1 MDPLLVATPD
11 MEVRRAIA
19 KGFGP
24 DVRLDLARDPESFRV
39 RMAASRHALAFVD
52 LSFLSG
58 GRDLETAD
66 YKRMLQDIW
75 QVDPYLEVIVL
86 TGPDTLREAVK
97 VVKAGAGNYLSTP
110 VDPVEARF
118 VADGLYR
125 SLELRAAD
133 ARTEPLEVSGEIVGT
148 RTLVMK
154 KAFQKARLVAPTIST
169 VLLTGE
175 TGTGKGVVARL
186 IHSLSNRAQGPFVS
200 VHCGAIPDSLVESE
214 LFGHE
219 KGAFTGAVR
228 QKRGRFEL
236 AAGGTVFL
244 DEVGTITASAQ
255 IKLLQVLQ
263 DKVFQR
269 VGGDRDI
276 AMNARIIA
284 ATNIDLEALARQG
297 GFRTDL
303 YYRLNVFPLELP
315 PLRRR
320 REDIPL
326 LAEHFLRTLSRV
338 NLKEIVAVHPEVMDA
353 FMRYDWPGNVRE
365 MENLIERAFILE
377 QSHTLTPD
385 SFPGELFGQ
394 DQAVAPM
401 AAPDLD
407 RTLAAFRDH
416 ARDQAERVYLEEQ
429 LAANKGRIK
438 DTAQRAGITTRQL
451 HKLMTRH
458 GLKKEDYK

>member
-1 MDPLLVATPD
+1 MEPLLVATADPQ
-11 MEVRRAIA
+11 VQRAIA

-24 DVRLDLARDPESFRV
+24 GTRMDVACDTEAFRV

-52 LSFLSG
+52 LDFLSG
-58 GRDLETAD
+58 GRNRDTAD
-66 YKRMLQDIW
+66 YKRLLQDMW
-75 QVDPYLEVIVL
+75 QVAPYLELIVV
-86 TGPDTLREAVK
+86 TEPGSLREAVK
-97 VVKAGAGNYLSTP
+97 VVKAGAGNYLVTP
-110 VDPVEARF
+110 VDPVEVRF

-133 ARTEPLEVSGEIVGT
+133 ARAEPLEVSGEIVGT
-148 RTLVMK
+148 RTPAMK
-154 KAFQKARLVAPTIST
+154 MIFQKARLVAPTIST

-175 TGTGKGVVARL
+175 TGTGKGVLARL

-200 VHCGAIPDSLVESE
+200 VHCGAIPDTLVESE

-228 QKRGRFEL
+228 QKHGRFEL
-236 AAGGTVFL
+236 AAGGSIFL
-244 DEVGTITASAQ
+244 DEVGTITAPAQ

-263 DKVFQR
+263 EKFFQR

-284 ATNIDLEALARQG
+284 ASNIDLEAQARVG
-297 GFRTDL
+297 AFRTDL
-303 YYRLNVFPLELP
+303 YYRLNVFPIELP
-315 PLRRR
+315 PLRHR

-326 LAEHFLRTLSRV
+326 LTDHFLRTLSRIQI
-338 NLKEIVAVHPEVMDA
+338 KEIGAVHPEVMDA

-365 MENLIERAFILE
+365 LENLIERAFILE

-385 SFPGELFGQ
+385 SFPSELFGTG
-394 DQAVAPM
+394 QAPPGVPL
-401 AAPDLD
+401 DLS
-407 RTLAAFRDH
+407 RSLAQYRAK
-416 ARDQAERVYLEEQ
+416 ARDQAERLYLEEQ
-429 LAANKGRIK
+429 LAACKGRIK
-438 DTAQRAGITTRQL
+438 DTAARAGITTRQL
-451 HKLMTRH
+451 HKLMVRY